1 MEKIMN
7 LLKGKKS
14 GITLIEALIVF
25 AAGVGLI
32 AGGLK
37 LYGNLQNST
46 NVKNESTNIS
56 SIAKRMNE
64 LFSEDDLTDVT
75 MPDDLV
81 VGGVFPNGMKIK
93 SNIVTHAWNDVVE
106 IAATGASAWKLTY
119 KQVATGD
126 SCIDLVTAT
135 RKMGFDQITIN
146 GAAYEASD
154 ITISNIIENCDATG
168 TVNYVDIVWEYT

>member
-1 MEKIMN
+1 MN

-64 LFSEDDLTDVT
+64 LFSQDDLNDVA
-75 MPDDLV
+75 MPNDLV
-81 VGGVFPNGMKIK
+81 VGGVFPTGMKI
-93 SNIVTHAWNDVVE
+93 SSTNIVSHAWNGTVVVE
-106 IAATGASAWKLTY
+106 ATGSSAWKLTY
-119 KQVATGD
+119 FKVATGD
-126 SCIDLVTAT
+126 SCIDLASAT
-135 RKMGFDQITIN
+135 RQMGFDQITIN
-146 GAAYEASD
+146 AQAYEASD
-154 ITISNIIENCDATG
+154 ITISNIIKECDATG
-168 TVNYVDIVWEYT
+168 TANYVDIIWEYL